1 MEIQIE
7 KLDINKILS
16 EKLPQFKIFE
26 FFNLQTTI
34 DYCNLHQTTR
44 DESYRITALDNFRNY
59 NQIIK
64 VYNSFLPQIAK
75 EFYPVI
81 VKKFG
86 LNKTKPNDENEKK
99 FNNYLKKILNKSKNT
114 ANVEE
119 INQWREYCL
128 NCRFPDDKACKKSRE
143 KLINFQKNTRTNLED
158 IFNDSIKMVKILI
171 ENPYLF

>member
-64 VYNSFLPQIAK
+64 VYNLFLPQIAK

-81 VKKFG
+81 VKQFG
-86 LNKTKPNDENEKK
+86 LKKTKPDDEYEKE
-99 FNNYLKKILNKSKNT
+99 FNKYLKKILNKSKST

-128 NCRFPDDKACKKSRE
+128 NCRFPDNKTCKKSRE
-143 KLINFQKNTRTNLED
+143 KLVNFQNNTSKNIESIFED
-158 IFNDSIKMVKILI
+158 SLKIIKILI
-171 ENPYLF
+171 EHPYVF